1 MKSIFEKLNIQHIQ
15 IDKDP
20 IFNNDN
26 TKTLKDYTEFKNWSP
41 NIFNSDIRSF
51 ISQYFKPNKKVY
63 VLIDDTDGN
72 NDEIK
77 ELIREHRNKL
87 NLTEENYT
95 SATYKTKDTP
105 GSTAVIAIYD
115 VNDYIEI
122 FVSTKNQKPNT
133 LYFMIQK

>member
-1 MKSIFEKLNIQHIQ
+1 MISILEKLNIKNIN
-15 IDKDP
+15 IDN
-20 IFNNDN
+20 IFNYKDIKILN
-26 TKTLKDYTEFKNWSP
+26 DYTEFKNWSP
-41 NIFNSDIRSF
+41 NTFNSDIRSF

-63 VLIDDTDGN
+63 VLIDNTDGN

-87 NLTEENYT
+87 NLTEENYI

-105 GSTAVIAIYD
+105 GSTAVAAIYE
-115 VNDYIEI
+115 NDYIEI
-122 FVSTKNQKPNT
+122 FVDTKNQKPNT

>member
-1 MKSIFEKLNIQHIQ
+1 MISIIEKLNVKNIN
-15 IDKDP
+15 IDN
-20 IFNNDN
+20 IFNYKDIKILN
-26 TKTLKDYTEFKNWSP
+26 DYTEFKDWSP
-41 NIFNSDIRSF
+41 NTFNSDIRSF

-72 NDEIK
+72 NEEIK

-105 GSTAVIAIYD
+105 GSTVVVAIYE
-115 VNDYIEI
+115 NNYIEI

>member
-1 MKSIFEKLNIQHIQ
+1 MISILEKLNIKNIN
-15 IDKDP
+15 IDN
-20 IFNNDN
+20 IFNYKDIKILN
-26 TKTLKDYTEFKNWSP
+26 DYTEFKNWSP
-41 NIFNSDIRSF
+41 NTFNSDIRSF

-63 VLIDDTDGN
+63 VLIDNTDGN

-105 GSTAVIAIYD
+105 GSTAVAAIYE
-115 VNDYIEI
+115 NDYIEI

>member
-1 MKSIFEKLNIQHIQ
+1 MKTIFEKLNIQNIQ

-26 TKTLKDYTEFKNWSP
+26 TKILKDYTEFKDWSP
-41 NIFNSDIRSF
+41 NTFNSDIRSF

-63 VLIDDTDGN
+63 VLIDNTDGN

-105 GSTAVIAIYD
+105 GSTAVAAIYE
-115 VNDYIEI
+115 NDYIEI

>member
-1 MKSIFEKLNIQHIQ
+1 MKTIFEKLNIQNIQ

-26 TKTLKDYTEFKNWSP
+26 TKILKDYTEFIDWSP
-41 NIFNSDIRSF
+41 NTFNSDIRSF

-63 VLIDDTDGN
+63 VLIDNTDGN

-105 GSTAVIAIYD
+105 GSTAVAAIYE
-115 VNDYIEI
+115 NDYIEI